1 MRIAVVEDDVSIG
14 NLLKRVLQKEGF
26 KVRVFSTAESLLSAL
41 FEYGE
46 IYDLIV
52 LDLMLPGI
60 GGIDACK
67 FLRQRGVSVPILILT
82 ALSAEE
88 DKVTGLDSGADDY
101 VTKPFGIKEFLAR
114 VRALLRRVNS
124 LSLGSSGN
132 KPFIEGNCVFIDGE
146 KVELTE
152 RERELLKILIERKGE
167 VVSKDYLLLKV
178 WGNSD
183 VSRRVVDV
191 YIKHLRDKLKR
202 EGSRIKTVWGRGYKF
217 E

>member
-14 NLLKRVLQKEGF
+14 NLIKRVLQKEGF

-46 IYDLIV
+46 TYDLIV

-114 VRALLRRVNS
+114 VRALLRRANS
-124 LSLGSSGN
+124 LSLGSSEN

-191 YIKHLRDKLKR
+191 YIKHLRDKLKG

>member
-14 NLLKRVLQKEGF
+14 NLIKRVLQKEGF
-26 KVRVFSTAESLLSAL
+26 KVRVFSTAESLLNAL

-46 IYDLIV
+46 TYDLIV

-67 FLRQRGVSVPILILT
+67 FLRQRGLSVPILILT

-114 VRALLRRVNS
+114 VRALLRRANS
-124 LSLGSSGN
+124 LSLGSSEN

-191 YIKHLRDKLKR
+191 YIKHLRDKLKG